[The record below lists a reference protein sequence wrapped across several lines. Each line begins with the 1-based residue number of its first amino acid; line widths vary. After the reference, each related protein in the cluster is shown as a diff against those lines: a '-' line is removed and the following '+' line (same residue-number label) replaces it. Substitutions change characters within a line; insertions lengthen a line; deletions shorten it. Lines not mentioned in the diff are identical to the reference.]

1 MGDESREAHASAR
14 AFLIVRNRSTVPP
27 SGHTGRHLVLFGA
40 GADRGDLSAL
50 QQATGLRIGSSSAN
64 QGAGRA
70 QDLVPGEGVVF
81 PRLRAALLHADPDQV
96 QALKA
101 HADAHS
107 LLVEPE
113 RFVRATG
120 SGAYSGV
127 ATQGSSSSENSAT
140 MEAASNPGSLPS
152 ASLAN
157 APPVQGGVAL
167 TDTAQATWALQATGV
182 LASSYAGRGV
192 RIAILD
198 TGLDLSHPDFTDRTI
213 VVQSFVAGLTA
224 ADANGHGTHCVGIA
238 CGPLQPQQ
246 GPRYGVAFASEIYVG
261 RVLDDS
267 AGGTDGSILAG
278 IDWAVQN
285 GCAIVSMS
293 LGSPVLLGDAYSPI
307 FEQVAVRALAAGS
320 LLIAAAGN
328 ESERP
333 DSIVPVEH
341 PANCPSILAIG
352 AVDCTFAVAPFS
364 NGGLNP
370 DGGEVDLA
378 APGVA
383 VMSSWL
389 RPTLYES
396 DSGTSTSTPHV
407 AGIGAL
413 LAEANPLTRGN
424 ALRALLLQAYRR
436 LPLPARDVGAGLI
449 QAL

>member
-1 MGDESREAHASAR
+1 MGDWRTAHHFR
-14 AFLIVRNRSTVPP
+14 
-27 SGHTGRHLVLFGA
+27 HTGRHLVLFGA
-40 GADRGDLSAL
+40 GADRGDVSAL
-50 QQATGLRIGSSSAN
+50 QQATGLRMGSSLTD
-64 QGAGRA
+64 QGAGRTR
-70 QDLVPGEGVVF
+70 DLVPGEGVVF

-96 QALKA
+96 QALQA

-120 SGAYSGV
+120 SDADSVIATPGLSSPSG
-127 ATQGSSSSENSAT
+127 
-140 MEAASNPGSLPS
+140 
-152 ASLAN
+152 SLAN
-157 APPVQGGVAL
+157 ASPVQGAGL

-182 LASSYAGRGV
+182 LASTYAGRGV

-198 TGLDLSHPDFTDRTI
+198 TGLDLSHPDFTGRTI
-213 VVQSFVAGLTA
+213 VVQSFVPGLTA
-224 ADANGHGTHCVGIA
+224 ADRNGHGTHCVGIA
-238 CGPLQPQQ
+238 CGPLQPHQ

-293 LGSPVLLGDAYSPI
+293 LGSPVLLGDTYSPI
-307 FEQVAVRALAAGS
+307 FEQVAIRALAAGS
-320 LLIAAAGN
+320 LLIGAAGN

-333 DSIVPVEH
+333 DTIVPVEH

-352 AVDCTFAVAPFS
+352 AVDSNFAVAPFS

-370 DGGEVDLA
+370 NGGEVDLA

-383 VMSSWL
+383 MMSSWVG
-389 RPTLYES
+389 PSFYQS
-396 DSGTSTSTPHV
+396 DSGTSTATPQV
-407 AGIGAL
+407 AGIAAL
-413 LAEANPLTRGN
+413 LAEANPLARGN
-424 ALRALLLQAYRR
+424 ALRSLLLQGYRR
-436 LPLPARDVGAGLI
+436 LPLPVRDVGVGLI
-449 QAL
+449 QVL

>member
-1 MGDESREAHASAR
+1 MGDWRTAHHFR
-14 AFLIVRNRSTVPP
+14 
-27 SGHTGRHLVLFGA
+27 HTGRHLVLFGA
-40 GADRGDLSAL
+40 GADRGDVSAL
-50 QQATGLRIGSSSAN
+50 QQATGLRMGSSLTD

-70 QDLVPGEGVVF
+70 RDLVPGEGVVF

-96 QALKA
+96 QALQA

-120 SGAYSGV
+120 SDADSVIATPGLSSPSG
-127 ATQGSSSSENSAT
+127 
-140 MEAASNPGSLPS
+140 
-152 ASLAN
+152 SLAN
-157 APPVQGGVAL
+157 ASPVQGAAL

-182 LASSYAGRGV
+182 LASTYAGRGV

-198 TGLDLSHPDFTDRTI
+198 TGLDLSHPDFTGRTI
-213 VVQSFVAGLTA
+213 VVQSFVPGLTA
-224 ADANGHGTHCVGIA
+224 ADRNGHGTHCVGIA
-238 CGPLQPQQ
+238 CGPLQPHQ

-293 LGSPVLLGDAYSPI
+293 LGSPVLLGDTYSPI
-307 FEQVAVRALAAGS
+307 FEQVAIRALAAGS
-320 LLIAAAGN
+320 LLIGAAGN

-333 DSIVPVEH
+333 DTIVPVEH

-352 AVDCTFAVAPFS
+352 AVDSNFAVAPFS

-370 DGGEVDLA
+370 NGGEVDLA

-383 VMSSWL
+383 MMSSWVG
-389 RPTLYES
+389 PSFYQS
-396 DSGTSTSTPHV
+396 DSGTSTATPQV
-407 AGIGAL
+407 AGIAAL
-413 LAEANPLTRGN
+413 LAEANPLARGN
-424 ALRALLLQAYRR
+424 ALRSLLLQGYRR
-436 LPLPARDVGAGLI
+436 LPLPVRDVGVGLI
-449 QAL
+449 QVL